1 VEICT
6 RPRHGDARDTIAKLT
21 HDEAIAKLRV
31 VRHRLV
37 GALDRFYGH
46 DLSGDAVALEAAA
59 LDICMPIR
67 ILIHHTRRSTALL
80 REIDADYLGKLIRFR
95 PLIAARPQTLPSG
108 VQTMSIA
115 IPINVSLRVG
125 DAATQTSTFT
135 RYQGDTN
142 PASRVFMHR
151 WWFGTCW
158 DSGTNEISNKDIV
171 LSLANKE
178 GGAHVD
184 AKLSANYSAAKNQ
197 GHIMIGGKPVSD
209 LARLGSL
216 VGIAGDE
223 LLEHLRENYPD
234 SA

>member
-1 VEICT
+1 VRGIV
-6 RPRHGDARDTIAKLT
+6 AKLT
-21 HDEAIAKLRV
+21 HDEAIAKLHLM
-31 VRHRLV
+31 RHRLE
-37 GALDRFYGH
+37 GALDRFYSL

-67 ILIHHTRRSTALL
+67 VLVHNNKRRSIALL
-80 REIDADYLGKLIRFR
+80 HEIDTNYLSKPIHFR
-95 PLIAARPQTLPSG
+95 PLIAERPQTLPSG
-108 VQTMSIA
+108 VHTMSIA

-125 DAATQTSTFT
+125 DAANQGSTFT

-142 PASRVFMHR
+142 PGSRASMHR
-151 WWFGTCW
+151 WWYGTCW
-158 DSGTNEISNKDIV
+158 DSGTNEISNQDIV

-197 GHIMIGGKPVSD
+197 GHIMIGKKPVSD

-234 SA
+234 PA

>member
-1 VEICT
+1 M
-6 RPRHGDARDTIAKLT
+6 HGDARDTIAKLT
-21 HDEAIAKLRV
+21 HDEAMAKLRV
-31 VRHRLV
+31 VRHRLE
-37 GALDRFYGH
+37 GALDRFYNL
-46 DLSGDAVALEAAA
+46 DLTGDAVALDAAA

-67 ILIHHTRRSTALL
+67 VLVHHNKHRSISLL
-80 REIDADYLGKLIRFR
+80 HEIDAKYWNKFIHFR
-95 PLIAARPQTLPSG
+95 PLIVKPPQKLPPG
-108 VQTMSIA
+108 VRATTIA
-115 IPINVSLRVG
+115 IPINVSLTVG
-125 DAATQTSTFT
+125 GAENQGSRFT

-142 PASRVFMHR
+142 PASRVSMHR

-197 GHIMIGGKPVSD
+197 GHIMIGRKPVSD

-216 VGIAGDE
+216 IGIAGDE